1 MDAWGNYWEKGHKT
15 TFGEYFA
22 NGYSRG
28 YIHDWLV
35 NIVGDATAVLE
46 VGCGNASSLQVL
58 IEAGFSGQYVGV
70 DAAAASIPTDLRVP
84 DSINARIIS
93 RTPIESFSDGDIS
106 PDLALSIY
114 GLEYSDLTK
123 SIPLLFKRIASNG
136 RLAAL
141 VHHAG
146 SEISEMSKKAV
157 GEFDYDTIKI
167 GVECLRAIDTELNV
181 VDGDP
186 SKLTGSAKANE
197 ARDKIND
204 LISSVVNVDESD
216 RNAILVDFCQQVL
229 RYFKILRQDSA
240 SRAQYIDAIM
250 PDFQASE
257 ERFKQ
262 MLSVAKTEEDAKS
275 LVDRLTE
282 AGFGQVS
289 LREVEFKGRAVAWE
303 ISALKS

>member
-22 NGYSRG
+22 NGYNRG

-35 NIVGDATAVLE
+35 KNVGDATSVLE

-58 IEAGFSGQYVGV
+58 IEAGFTGDYIGV
-70 DAAAASIPTDLRVP
+70 DAAVASIPDDLRVP
-84 DSINARIIS
+84 DTINARVIS
-93 RTPIESFSDGDIS
+93 QTPIESFSEDDVA

-123 SIPLLFKRIASNG
+123 SIPLLHERLASNG
-136 RLAAL
+136 RLTAL

-157 GEFDYDTIKI
+157 GEFDYQTINL
-167 GVECLRAIDTELNV
+167 GVECLRAIDSELNA

-197 ARDKIND
+197 ARDKINEM
-204 LISSVVNVDESD
+204 ISSVVNVEEVD

-240 SRAQYIDAIM
+240 SRAKYLDAII
-250 PDFQASE
+250 PDFEASE

-262 MLSVAKTEEDAKS
+262 MLSVAKTKDEAKS
-275 LVDRLTE
+275 LVDMLTS
-282 AGFGQVS
+282 AGFLHVS
-289 LREVEFKGRAVAWE
+289 VEEVEFKGRAVAWE